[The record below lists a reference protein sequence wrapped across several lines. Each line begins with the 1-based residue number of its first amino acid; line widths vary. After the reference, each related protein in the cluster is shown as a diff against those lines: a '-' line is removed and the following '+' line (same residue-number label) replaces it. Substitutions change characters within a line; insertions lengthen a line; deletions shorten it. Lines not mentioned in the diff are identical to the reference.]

1 MNERAS
7 KEAHVATDPV
17 CGMMVDPHAGKPSE
31 RFRGY
36 AYFFCSEGCRKKFA
50 ADPTS
55 YLDKTGEPAP
65 LPAGTLYTCPMHPQI
80 VQEGPGHCPICG
92 MTLEPM
98 GALPED
104 TDNPELI
111 DFTRRLW
118 VTAPLALVLLA
129 MDMGAHVFGVD
140 LLPFLSPQA
149 QAWLKLALAIPAVL
163 WGGWPFF
170 ERGIASIRSGWLNM
184 FTLIAL
190 GTGAAFLYSVVATV
204 APGLFPPSMHDAHGL
219 IPTYFEAAAVIV
231 ALVLVGQVLELR
243 AREKTGGAI
252 RALLDLAPK
261 TALRVLS
268 GGKTETVPLAEI
280 VVGDILR
287 VRPGDKIPI
296 DGTVIEGRSAV
307 DESMLTG
314 EPIPVE
320 KATGDRVTGGTLNG
334 SGSFDMRVDRTG
346 AATTL
351 AQVVEMVASAQRS
364 RAPIQALADTVSGYF
379 VPAVIA
385 VAVIAFV
392 AWYMVGPAPQLA
404 YALVAA
410 VTVLIVACP
419 CALGLATPISI
430 MVATGRGAE
439 SGVLVRNAAALER
452 LAKVD
457 TLVIDKTGTL
467 TEGKPALTGV
477 EAMPGFPSDE
487 VLRLAASLEAG
498 SEHPLAAAI
507 LRGAETRGLAAD
519 KVGDFGAVTGQGVKG
534 RFGSRN
540 VLLGNQR
547 LMEGA
552 KIAPSPLAASAEAR
566 RQEGETV
573 MFLGVDGKL
582 AGLVAVADPIKAT
595 AAEAIAKLHR
605 LGLKVV
611 MATGDNET
619 TAKAVAA
626 RLGIDEVRAGLR
638 PEDKLTIIKGLQQ
651 KGAVVAMAGD
661 GINDAPALAQA
672 DVGIAMGTGA
682 DVAMESAGLT
692 LLKGDLRGVV
702 RAVNL
707 ARATMRNIKENLFF
721 AFVYNA
727 LGVPVAAGVLYSA
740 FGILLSPIIAAAAMS
755 FSSVSVVGNALRLR
769 AIDLD

>member
-1 MNERAS
+1 
-7 KEAHVATDPV
+7 
-17 CGMMVDPHAGKPSE
+17 
-31 RFRGY
+31 
-36 AYFFCSEGCRKKFA
+36 
-50 ADPTS
+50 
-55 YLDKTGEPAP
+55 
-65 LPAGTLYTCPMHPQI
+65 
-80 VQEGPGHCPICG
+80 
-92 MTLEPM
+92 
-98 GALPED
+98 
-104 TDNPELI
+104 
-111 DFTRRLW
+111 
-118 VTAPLALVLLA
+118 
-129 MDMGAHVFGVD
+129 
-140 LLPFLSPQA
+140 
-149 QAWLKLALAIPAVL
+149 
-163 WGGWPFF
+163 
-170 ERGIASIRSGWLNM
+170 
-184 FTLIAL
+184 
-190 GTGAAFLYSVVATV
+190 
-204 APGLFPPSMHDAHGL
+204 
-219 IPTYFEAAAVIV
+219 
-231 ALVLVGQVLELR
+231 
-243 AREKTGGAI
+243 
-252 RALLDLAPK
+252 
-261 TALRVLS
+261 
-268 GGKTETVPLAEI
+268 
-280 VVGDILR
+280 
-287 VRPGDKIPI
+287 
-296 DGTVIEGRSAV
+296 
-307 DESMLTG
+307 
-314 EPIPVE
+314 
-320 KATGDRVTGGTLNG
+320 
-334 SGSFDMRVDRTG
+334 
-346 AATTL
+346 
-351 AQVVEMVASAQRS
+351 
-364 RAPIQALADTVSGYF
+364 
-379 VPAVIA
+379 

-392 AWYMVGPAPQLA
+392 AWYIVGPAPQLA

>member
-7 KEAHVATDPV
+7 ENAHMATDPV
-17 CGMMVDPHAGKPSE
+17 CGMTVDPHAGKPAE
-31 RFRGY
+31 QYRGHSY
-36 AYFFCSEGCRKKFA
+36 YFCSEGCRKKFTS
-50 ADPTS
+50 DPIR
-55 YLDKTGEPAP
+55 YLDKKGEPAP
-65 LPAGTLYTCPMHPQI
+65 LPAGTFYTCPMHPQI
-80 VQEGPGHCPICG
+80 VQEGPGPCPICG
-92 MTLEPM
+92 MALEPM

-118 VTAPLALVLLA
+118 VAAPLALALLA
-129 MDMGAHVFGVD
+129 LDMGAHVFGVD

-149 QAWLKLALAIPAVL
+149 EQWLKLVLAIPAVL
-163 WGGWPFF
+163 WCGWPFF
-170 ERGIASIRSGWLNM
+170 ERGVASLRSGWLNM

-204 APGLFPPSMHDAHGL
+204 APGLFPPSMRDAHGV

-231 ALVLVGQVLELR
+231 ALVLLGQVLELR

-261 TALRVLS
+261 TALRVLRA
-268 GGKTETVPLAEI
+268 GKTETVPLASVE
-280 VVGDILR
+280 VGDILR

-320 KATGDRVTGGTLNG
+320 KTTGDRVTGGTLNG

-351 AQVVEMVASAQRS
+351 SKVVEMVASAQRS
-364 RAPIQALADTVSGYF
+364 RAPIQALADTISGYF

-385 VAVIAFV
+385 VAVIAFI
-392 AWYMVGPAPQLA
+392 AWFMLGPAPQLA

-419 CALGLATPISI
+419 CALGLATPISV

-439 SGVLVRNAAALER
+439 AGVLVRNAAALER

-457 TLVIDKTGTL
+457 TLVVDKTGTL

-477 EAMPGFPSDE
+477 ENMPGFAPDE

-507 LRGAETRGLAAD
+507 LRGAEARGLKLD
-519 KVGDFGAVTGQGVKG
+519 KIEDFGAVTGQGVKG
-534 RFGSRN
+534 QGGGLSL
-540 VLLGNQR
+540 LLGNQR

-552 KIAPSPLAASAEAR
+552 KIDPSPLKARAEAR

-582 AGLVAVADPIKAT
+582 AGLVAVADPIKTT
-595 AAEAIAKLHR
+595 AAEAIATLHR
-605 LGLKVV
+605 LGLKIV

-619 TAKAVAA
+619 TAKAAAA
-626 RLGIDEVRAGLR
+626 RLGIDEVFAGLR
-638 PEDKLTIIKGLQQ
+638 PEDKLTIIKGLQA

-727 LGVPVAAGVLYSA
+727 LGVPVAAGVLYPA

-769 AIDLD
+769 RVDLG